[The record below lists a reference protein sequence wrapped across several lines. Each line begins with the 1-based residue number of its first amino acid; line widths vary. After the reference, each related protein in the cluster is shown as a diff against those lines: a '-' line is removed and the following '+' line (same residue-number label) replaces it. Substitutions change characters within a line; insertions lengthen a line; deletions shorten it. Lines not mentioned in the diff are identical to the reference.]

1 MFSSELCSGETLHPV
16 MSELFGGEVF
26 WSPFVDVVYCAVIKV
41 FVFVDFHCV
50 QWVVSGV
57 LWFGE
62 VLGDGC

>member
-1 MFSSELCSGETLHPV
+1 MMAELS
-16 MSELFGGEVF
+16 GGEVF
-26 WSPFVDVVYCAVIKV
+26 WSPFIDVVYCAVMKV
-41 FVFVDFHCV
+41 FVCVDFHCV